1 MEIKLTKKPKN
12 PIIIQ
17 GFPGFGMVGA
27 ISAEFLIQHLN
38 TELIG
43 RIILEKAPAIA
54 AIHEGKF
61 VEPFGIF
68 YNKKYNVVVFHA
80 TAPVMGHEWELSQA
94 VVDIARQLKAK
105 EIISLEGVGSVSQD
119 ESGQRTFYYATTEAH
134 KKKLKAMKLE
144 PLNEGII
151 LGITAA
157 LLVKAEDIPVACIFS
172 ETHNEMPDSKAAA
185 KVIEILDKYLKLHVD
200 YKPLLVMA
208 EQFENKLK
216 GIMQQSQQ
224 AQDDRDKKAMSYVG

>member
-1 MEIKLTKKPKN
+1 MEVKLTKKPKN

-27 ISAEFLIQHLN
+27 IAAEFLIQHLN

-61 VEPFGIF
+61 IEPFGIF

-80 TAPVMGHEWELSQA
+80 TAPAQGHEWELSQA
-94 VVDIARQLKAK
+94 VVDIAKELKAK
-105 EIISLEGVGSVSQD
+105 EIISLEGVGSLQ
-119 ESGQRTFYYATTEAH
+119 QQAAARTFYFATSEAH
-134 KKKLKAMKLE
+134 KKKLKAMKIE

-157 LLVKAEDIPVACIFS
+157 LLVKAETIPVACIFA
-172 ETHNEMPDSKAAA
+172 ETNTDLPDSKAAA
-185 KVIEILDKYLKLHVD
+185 KVIEILDKYLKLKVD

-216 GIMQQSQQ
+216 GIMQQGQQ
-224 AQDDRDKKAMSYVG
+224 AQEDRDKKAMSYVG

>member
-27 ISAEFLIQHLN
+27 ISAEFLIQHLK
-38 TELIG
+38 TERIG
-43 RIILEKAPAIA
+43 RIILEKVPAIA
-54 AIHEGKF
+54 AIHDGKF

-68 YNKKYNVVVFHA
+68 YNKKYNIIVFHA
-80 TAPVMGHEWELSQA
+80 TVPAQGHEWELSQA
-94 VVDIARQLKAK
+94 VVDIATQLKAK
-105 EIISLEGVGSVSQD
+105 EIISLEGVGSL
-119 ESGQRTFYYATTEAH
+119 SGDASRTFYYATAEAH
-134 KKKLKAMKLE
+134 QKKLKALKVE

-157 LLVKAEDIPVACIFS
+157 LLVRAESIPVACIFA
-172 ETHNEMPDSKAAA
+172 ETHTDMPDSKAAA
-185 KVIEILDKYLKLHVD
+185 KVIGILDKYLKLKVD

-208 EQFENKLK
+208 QQFESKLK

-224 AQDDRDKKAMSYVG
+224 AQEDRDKKAMSYVG